1 MARIEYTPRHLGRTY
16 LERDRDNALRL
27 GVYFGSGVVTPTSGT
42 FSLYNSAN
50 VLVVDAA
57 AVVMDASGFATVTVS
72 AATLTSSAL
81 GSGWRV
87 EWDLLMPDTYHHVY
101 RNAAS
106 LCRVRLPPA
115 ATEADLL
122 RLHPDLRSYLPKN
135 QTSWQDQ
142 LDVAW
147 EFHVAGKLET
157 MGRRPYLVVDEN
169 ALVPVHTFETLAVIG
184 GALNPAG
191 DPESRWGRFESR
203 YTRKASEAW
212 SSCSFEYDETDS
224 GKATANKHTAA
235 SSTIWLSSVG
245 EEDGRSWS

>member
-1 MARIEYTPRHLGRTY
+1 VARIEYTPRHLGRTY

-57 AVVMDASGFATVTVS
+57 AVGMDASGFATGTVS

-115 ATEADLL
+115 ATEETWQALFPTRKGGGTITMPALNISGDTGLWIL
-122 RLHPDLRSYLPKN
+122 GGLAVGSALWIWIRLRS
-135 QTSWQDQ
+135 
-142 LDVAW
+142 
-147 EFHVAGKLET
+147 
-157 MGRRPYLVVDEN
+157 
-169 ALVPVHTFETLAVIG
+169 
-184 GALNPAG
+184 
-191 DPESRWGRFESR
+191 GRFSPSPAMAGLSR
-203 YTRKASEAW
+203 RRRA
-212 SSCSFEYDETDS
+212 
-224 GKATANKHTAA
+224 
-235 SSTIWLSSVG
+235 
-245 EEDGRSWS
+245 RR